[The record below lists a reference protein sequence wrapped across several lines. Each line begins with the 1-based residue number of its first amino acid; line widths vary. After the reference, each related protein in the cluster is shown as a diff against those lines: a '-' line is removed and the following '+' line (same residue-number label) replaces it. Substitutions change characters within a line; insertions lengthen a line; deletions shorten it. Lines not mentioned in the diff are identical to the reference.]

1 MLQTTFQR
9 VRSLYDPLA
18 NATLPLLNGL
28 TRRRLL
34 RTGAQE
40 REVRLDGV
48 SLSYY
53 VRGPRGG
60 AVGRT
65 PILLVHGLA
74 DSALTWAFV
83 IGPLARDRAVYAVDL
98 PGYGGSGLPP
108 GQPYATLDQM
118 CGLLTR
124 FLREVV
130 GAPALV
136 VGNSMGGWLAI
147 KLARAAEELVRGIV
161 LLDAGGA
168 PLQGRASWEP
178 FREAIS
184 VPDLKATRRVM
195 RQMFGAAAL
204 PLLVPLGQ
212 HGVQSLF
219 QRQVV
224 REFVAVV
231 QEDEFLTPDDLRGLR
246 VPTGL
251 IWGLSD
257 HFLPEGSLEFFREHL
272 PHPQTLLMRHCGH
285 LPQRERPI
293 EVIRFLRAFA
303 ARLETMMTHW

>member
-1 MLQTTFQR
+1 MFHTTYER
-9 VRSLYDPLA
+9 VRTLYDPLA
-18 NATLPLLNGL
+18 NAALPLLNGL

-34 RTGAQE
+34 GSGAQE
-40 REVRLDGV
+40 RQVRLGGT
-48 SLSYY
+48 SISYF

-60 AVGRT
+60 GAGRM
-65 PILLVHGLA
+65 PVLLVHGLA

-83 IGPLARDRAVYAVDL
+83 LGPLARDRTVYAVDL

-108 GQPYATLDQM
+108 GSTYATLDQM
-118 CGLLTR
+118 RDLLAL

-130 GAPALV
+130 GAPCLV
-136 VGNSMGGWLAI
+136 AGNSMGGWLAI
-147 KLARAAEELVRGIV
+147 KLAHAAPELVRGIV

-178 FREAIS
+178 FREAIT

-212 HGVQSLF
+212 RGIQSLF

-231 QEDEFLTPDDLRGLR
+231 QEDEFLTPDDLRRLQ
-246 VPTGL
+246 VPAGL
-251 IWGLSD
+251 IWGLAD
-257 HFLPEGSLEFFREHL
+257 HFLPEGSLEFFQEHL
-272 PHPQTLLMRHCGH
+272 QAPQTLLLRRCGH

-293 EVIRFLRAFA
+293 EIIRFLRAFV
-303 ARLETMMTHW
+303 ARVEADFTG